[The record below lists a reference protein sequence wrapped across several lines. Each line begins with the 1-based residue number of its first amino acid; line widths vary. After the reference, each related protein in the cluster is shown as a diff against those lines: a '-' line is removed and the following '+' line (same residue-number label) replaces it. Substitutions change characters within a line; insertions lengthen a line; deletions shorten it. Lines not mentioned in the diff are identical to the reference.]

1 MSDVSA
7 PEAQTDGARQTRSA
21 VIIVIIV
28 GVLLTLALVALAVWL
43 AVNAQTAAPS
53 VQVVRDILIT
63 IMALEMIVVGMAVI
77 VLLVQVAR
85 FINLI
90 NNEFQPLITSTS
102 DTINAVKGTAVFL
115 GKNLADPVINV
126 QSTLRGVAK
135 VAKDVEA
142 IRAAAGIIASAAA
155 AGSPTGARSAV
166 SVATDSDTAQEQQ
179 PEKAGEVKAE
189 AGKENTVQV
198 DSSDKSQT
206 KGEKDNGG

>member
-7 PEAQTDGARQTRSA
+7 PDAQTDGARQTRSV
-21 VIIVIIV
+21 VIIIIIV
-28 GVLLTLALVALAVWL
+28 GVLLALALVALAVLL
-43 AVNAQTAAPS
+43 AANAQTAAPS
-53 VQVVRDILIT
+53 VQVVRDLLIT
-63 IMALEMIVVGMAVI
+63 IMALEMIVVGMAMI

-115 GKNLADPVINV
+115 GKNLTDPVINV

-142 IRAAAGIIASAAA
+142 IRAAAGIIASAAV
-155 AGSPTGARSAV
+155 AGSPTGAHSAA
-166 SVATDSDTAQEQQ
+166 SVPTDSDTAPEPQ